1 METSQS
7 TRIALLRWLAAVA
20 AIVTAFILEYI
31 AHDDFGFAR
40 EEIRTPSL
48 IAAVIIGL
56 LLSAA
61 YVLGRQ
67 RTPK

>member
-1 METSQS
+1 
-7 TRIALLRWLAAVA
+7 LAAVV
-20 AIVTAFILEYI
+20 AIVTAFIPEYI

-40 EEIRTPSL
+40 EDIRTPSL

-61 YVLGRQ
+61 YVFGRQ